1 MSAVTRLSAARLALA
16 ASAALGVFLA
26 PGLAQA
32 KVQITVDL
40 DKQTIHVEGKSQT
53 YDWKVSS
60 GAFGHE
66 TPSGKYGVLW
76 MDKDHHSDEYDQAP
90 MPNAVFFAPGYA
102 IHGAS
107 KSQWGHP
114 ASHGCVRLPVAKS
127 AILFDMVK
135 AEGADV
141 TITGYSPNNKDTVA
155 AEGVARRA
163 KAAAAA
169 PQDVRGPDA
178 RAVSREDEAQGYGG
192 QGYAGQD
199 GGRGYGAQGYDQ
211 GSARSPSG
219 GYETGFDDRRPDGF
233 EDVTPRRGGAG
244 GLFGSVY

>member
-1 MSAVTRLSAARLALA
+1 MHPIARVALTAAVSLGALA
-16 ASAALGVFLA
+16 SVGS
-26 PGLAQA
+26 LAQA
-32 KVQITVDL
+32 KVRITVDL
-40 DKQTIHVEGKSQT
+40 DRQTIHVEGKSQT

-66 TPSGKYGVLW
+66 TPSGNYNVLW

-102 IHGAS
+102 IHGAF

-135 AEGADV
+135 AEGAEV

-155 AEGVARRA
+155 AEVAARKA
-163 KAAAAA
+163 KDAASA
-169 PQDVRGPDA
+169 PRDLGGPDVRA
-178 RAVSREDEAQGYGG
+178 DEARGNGG
-192 QGYAGQD
+192 
-199 GGRGYGAQGYDQ
+199 QGYDQ
-211 GSARSPSG
+211 GDARGRSA
-219 GYETGFDDRRPDGF
+219 GYDTGFDDRRPDTQGF
-233 EDVTPRRGGAG
+233 EDVTPKRASPARQET
-244 GLFGSVY
+244 LFGSVY